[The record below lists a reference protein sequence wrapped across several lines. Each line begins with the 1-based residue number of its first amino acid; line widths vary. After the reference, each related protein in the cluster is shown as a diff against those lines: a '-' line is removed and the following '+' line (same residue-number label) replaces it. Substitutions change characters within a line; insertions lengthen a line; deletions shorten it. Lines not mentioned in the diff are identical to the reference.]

1 MLNRAIRNTNKL
13 VREVAAK
20 ENLRIGRF
28 FTKKAEAH
36 HMASLFAL
44 PAKDGL
50 SLLDAGAGTG
60 ILSAAAVEGL
70 GRRAKEEG
78 RILRIH
84 LTCYENDAM
93 MLPMLYNNLERVR
106 KRARTLYGVRLSVTV
121 KEEDFLSANHEEA
134 FDLAVL
140 NPPSLLVQPEKSLGD
155 LEKLCQGETDLAYL
169 FACKVFSLL
178 APEGE
183 CVMLLPTEL
192 SSGVYLEHIR
202 RYLLSGA
209 LTHIILPDNGERSAL
224 LSGKAAAA
232 AAPFA
237 KHMALRLQKEA
248 VQQKITVVTVNAKG
262 EAASTAYEPSFLIRD
277 EDKKLLLLHSRE
289 EEETVRF
296 VEAQKE
302 TLSSLGLKMKTG
314 LALASRHASLLRG
327 ERTNDAVPLLRP
339 CGLADGRIR
348 HPIGDGR
355 DYIVPRIPSL
365 RQPNKNLL
373 LLKRVPT
380 KKDGRM
386 IVAAVYYASQLAPF
400 THISTDN
407 KLNFIDYADSRE
419 MSMPLLLGLYALFSS
434 SLYDRYLKITGGVR
448 RVNASLYD
456 TLPLPKEKMILEI
469 GRSITVL
476 RVFNHRTIDATVT
489 AAFRK
494 YSASFR

>member
-1 MLNRAIRNTNKL
+1 MLNMAIRNTNKL

-20 ENLRIGRF
+20 DNLRIGRF
-28 FTKKAEAH
+28 FTKKAEAF

-44 PAKDGL
+44 PAKDEF

-60 ILSAAAVEGL
+60 ILTAAAVEGL

-84 LTCYENDAM
+84 LTCYENDQM
-93 MLPMLYNNLERVR
+93 MLPMLYHNLERVR
-106 KRARTLYGVRLSVTV
+106 KRARTLYGVRLFVTV
-121 KEEDFLSANHEEA
+121 KEEDFLSASQEC

-140 NPPSLLVQPEKSLGD
+140 NPPAALVQPEKSLGD

-169 FACKVFSLL
+169 FACKAFSLL

-192 SSGVYLEHIR
+192 SCGVYLENIR

-237 KHMALRLQKEA
+237 KHMTLRLQKEA
-248 VQQKITVVTVNAKG
+248 VQERITVVTVNAKG
-262 EAASTAYEPSFLIRD
+262 EAASSIAYEPSFIMRD
-277 EDKKLLLLHSRE
+277 EDRKLLLLHSRDE
-289 EEETVRF
+289 EEVVRF

-327 ERTNDAVPLLRP
+327 ERAKDTVPLLRP
-339 CGLADGRIR
+339 CGLSDGRIR

-456 TLPLPKEKMILEI
+456 TLPLPNEKMILEI
-469 GRSITVL
+469 GRSLTVL
-476 RVFNHRTIDATVT
+476 RVFNDRTIDATVN